1 MKRAIAALAGAA
13 ALLAAAPRPCDR
25 PGRPR
30 EGPAEAAG
38 QGHGAEVHRHRLV
51 HRPGGDDGGAAPH
64 READAGPEGRRRRRG
79 ACPHREKKRR
89 GPPRRHRGRRA
100 GDRRRQA
107 DLRQGGILSRSAPEG
122 KTWVKLPRASLG
134 LGGRYSQTINPAEPA
149 TLKAL
154 ITSGEK
160 SGRTYTGKISEGEL
174 WKNSSWFRLSKVIK
188 PTDPEVLEYRL
199 TLSAG
204 ELPARLVTTFPAAS
218 GPWRRSHNG
227 GETISV
233 DTRYTGWG
241 SKVRISAPARSQV
254 HEVKR

>member
-13 ALLAAAPRPCDR
+13 ALLAAAPAHATAPADPVKVLQKRLAKGTGLKFTDTISYIDLEGTTAALRRTGKLTLDR
-25 PGRPR
+25 K
-30 EGPAEAAG
+30 
-38 QGHGAEVHRHRLV
+38 
-51 HRPGGDDGGAAPH
+51 GAAAVEV
-64 READAGPEGRRRRRG
+64 RARTVKNDADHLGGIVDDERVIAVG
-79 ACPHREKKRR
+79 KRTYVK
-89 GPPRRHRGRRA
+89 
-100 GDRRRQA
+100 
-107 DLRQGGILSRSAPEG
+107 GGILSRSAPEG

-160 SGRTYTGKISEGEL
+160 SGRTYTGKISEAEL
-174 WKNSSWFRLSKVIK
+174 WKISSWFRLSKVIK

-204 ELPARLVTTFPAAS
+204 ELPQRLVTTFPAAS